1 MDTMQTAR
9 PMTANGT
16 NRVRIGAAVT
26 TGLFTLMMVIA
37 GVLYLIGPPPI
48 VAAIRNLGYPDYL
61 RQLLG
66 FAKLLGAAALIAPG
80 LRMLREWAYAGFTFD
95 LVGAIASHTLSGEP
109 IAQAAP
115 ALFALALLVVSC
127 SLRRR
132 QQTTG

>member
-48 VAAIRNLGYPDYL
+48 VAAIRNLG
-61 RQLLG
+61 
-66 FAKLLGAAALIAPG
+66 
-80 LRMLREWAYAGFTFD
+80 
-95 LVGAIASHTLSGEP
+95 
-109 IAQAAP
+109 
-115 ALFALALLVVSC
+115 
-127 SLRRR
+127 
-132 QQTTG
+132 